1 MTPAPAA
8 PRLPQGARLALLTS
22 AALMGLA
29 GGWTWFA
36 APAWLAGK
44 VKTGLIERAAKRG
57 LLLEL
62 DKVWL
67 APTSHLTLDG
77 VRLRSANSA
86 NSANSSDKTPW
97 LEARRIHVAL
107 EWQGLLSPRLW
118 LQSVDIEAPVLR
130 VVRRADGTLDLAH
143 VLERLQR
150 KGSGDGEGRGLRKYL
165 SRHLPELRVRGAVAE
180 WRDETPGP
188 HPRLAGLDLGALRV
202 EQGTLLVRNRS
213 AVQEVAR
220 LEWQAG
226 GRVAGLP
233 WPLRLTGKLEWPKK
247 SFEVAVELPP
257 QLALDAGE
265 WRAQLRSVHASSDG
279 QVAVRGIQLA
289 KLGGQ
294 AALGLDVAEVV
305 ATLSVEPGP
314 EVVLPEALASK
325 LPSAAKRLL
334 RHVREVAVHK
344 PVIVTDRRP
353 LPTGD
358 DAAADDEDDDADGD
372 KVDAGAAKA
381 GKSAKDRKA
390 DKGSKKAP
398 DNTKAADSKKGS
410 EGKKDSGAEDGHV
423 VREALAAALGRGAD
437 KLQLQLNKVRTALSA
452 LPVPVVT
459 IHQGSARF
467 ADQGDGSAR
476 ELSNLS
482 ARLERKP
489 GEDVVTAQVDFAV
502 PGRKAQNRV
511 EGRLDSKTGDAEWKV
526 TLEHLPLQ
534 PYAAVLPGMLQASA
548 QSALGDVALTLLYAA
563 GPGNLTVEGKGRIEH
578 ISLFAKRISRK
589 PLEDFTVAAT
599 GKLELQLGE
608 QRMSLAGAD
617 VEVGKVHFLLDG
629 LVERFRKAPK
639 FQFQLRIPT
648 VACQDAA
655 DSVPRGFADMLEGLR
670 CDGQMSY
677 EIKGSLDT
685 ANMSSLRFDFGADLQ
700 TVEITHPGKYIN
712 FAVFS
717 APFEHHARQK
727 DGSLHTFVTGPGSS
741 LWSPLS
747 EISNNFTRVLFNTED
762 GGFWGHKGFSLDAI
776 KEAMIA
782 NLKRGRFARGASTI
796 TQQLVKN
803 LFFVERE
810 KTISRKV
817 QEAVV
822 TWYIE
827 RKLPKQQILEL
838 YLNIIELGP
847 KIYGIRDAA
856 SHYFARSPGQLTLL
870 QSLWLASI
878 IPNPRAFYHHFR
890 KGAVSDEWKT
900 YLTWIAG
907 KMFERGSLTAEEYAR
922 LAATG
927 FAVHFGAGPD
937 GSEPVDTPAL
947 GHEVPDAQD
956 GEPDAKPGA
965 APSVDADQQP

>member
-1 MTPAPAA
+1 MTTTPAA

-44 VKTGLIERAAKRG
+44 VKTGLIERAARRG
-57 LLLEL
+57 FALEL
-62 DKVWL
+62 DRVWL

-77 VRLRSANSA
+77 IRLRTAEA
-86 NSANSSDKTPW
+86 GRDAAPL
-97 LEARRIHVAL
+97 LEAQRVHIAL
-107 EWQGLLSPRLW
+107 EWQGLWSPKLW
-118 LQSVDIEAPVLR
+118 LQSVDVLAPVLR
-130 VVRRADGTLDLAH
+130 VVRKADGKLALAD

-150 KGSGDGEGRGLRKYL
+150 KTSGDGEGGGLRKYL
-165 SRHLPELRVRGAVAE
+165 SRHLPEVRIHGAVAE
-180 WRDETPGP
+180 FADQTPGP
-188 HPRLAGLDLGALRV
+188 HPKLAGLDLGAIRV

-247 SFEVAVELPP
+247 TGEITVELPP
-257 QLALDAGE
+257 QLALDAGA
-265 WRAQLRSVHASSDG
+265 WRAQVASVRASTDG
-279 QVAVRGIQLA
+279 QVAVRGIKLA
-289 KLGGQ
+289 RLGS
-294 AALGLDVAEVV
+294 ATALGLDVAEVA
-305 ATLSVEPGP
+305 ATLSIEPGP
-314 EVVLPEALASK
+314 EVTLPEALQDK
-325 LPSAAKRLL
+325 LPAIARRAL

-353 LPTGD
+353 APVGD
-358 DAAADDEDDDADGD
+358 DSPADDDDDEAGD
-372 KVDAGAAKA
+372 KADAVGGKGGSGKDGKGARTASKAAKD
-381 GKSAKDRKA
+381 SKDA
-390 DKGSKKAP
+390 
-398 DNTKAADSKKGS
+398 KAA
-410 EGKKDSGAEDGHV
+410 KDSGAEDGHV

-437 KLQLQLNKVRTALSA
+437 KLQLQLGKVRGALSA

-467 ADQGDGSAR
+467 ADQGDGAAR

-511 EGRLDSKTGDAEWKV
+511 EGRLDTKTGDAEWKIS
-526 TLEHLPLQ
+526 LEHLPLQ
-534 PYAAVLPGMLQASA
+534 PYAAVLPGMLQASP
-548 QSALGDVALTLLYAA
+548 QSALGEVAITLLYAA
-563 GPGNLTVEGKGRIEH
+563 GPGNLTLDGKGRIEH

-589 PLEDFTVAAT
+589 TLEDFTVAAT
-599 GKLELQLGE
+599 GKMELQLGE

-648 VACQDAA
+648 VPCQDAA

-712 FAVFS
+712 LAVFQ

-727 DGSLHTFVTGPGSS
+727 DGSLHTFVTGPGSA

-776 KEAMIA
+776 KEAMVA

-856 SHYFARSPGQLTLL
+856 SHYFARSPSQLTLL

-907 KMFERGSLTAEEYAR
+907 KMFERGSLSAEEYAR

-947 GHEVPDAQD
+947 GHEVPGAED
-956 GEPDAKPGA
+956 GEPAAKPGA
-965 APSVDADQQP
+965 APSVDPDQQP